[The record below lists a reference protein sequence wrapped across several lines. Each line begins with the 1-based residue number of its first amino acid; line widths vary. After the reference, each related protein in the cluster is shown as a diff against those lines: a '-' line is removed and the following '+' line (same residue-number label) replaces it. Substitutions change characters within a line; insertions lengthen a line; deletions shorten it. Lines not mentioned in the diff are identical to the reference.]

1 MRARERRADGRGV
14 AGAARPLALSGLR
27 WVRRDRRPGASA
39 LGRSRARP
47 VPGAAGPFE
56 SIPRGYGLPAPGHR
70 VMRRP
75 TPQDIELVAA
85 RLGRRLVGPLLDRTT
100 AAEGEA
106 GAATDRGTSDP

>member
-1 MRARERRADGRGV
+1 M
-14 AGAARPLALSGLR
+14 
-27 WVRRDRRPGASA
+27 
-39 LGRSRARP
+39 
-47 VPGAAGPFE
+47 
-56 SIPRGYGLPAPGHR
+56 PAPGHR

-106 GAATDRGTSDP
+106 GATTDRATADLAADWRPAGSEASRPGWGE